1 MTSQNNTTQSNNNSK
16 LRRATI
22 QVYVRDSVK
31 SDKINSQKII
41 ELVAET
47 VVGKRVN
54 VFDYLRSPASLRD
67 SVLENNAMNDDL
79 PLAICMKLENIVRD
93 YSSKLS

>member
-1 MTSQNNTTQSNNNSK
+1 MMSQNNTTQSNNSSK

-31 SDKINSQKII
+31 SDKINSQKIT

-47 VVGKRVN
+47 VVDKRVN
-54 VFDYLRSPASLRD
+54 VFDYLRQPASLRD
-67 SVLENNAMNDDL
+67 SVLECNATNDDM
-79 PLAICMKLENIVRD
+79 PLAICVKLENIVKD
-93 YSSKLS
+93 YSFKQS